1 MEDNICIFILHE
13 GIYAQFITGL
23 LLQWTHRLH
32 CSESISAVHNP
43 GDPYFSL
50 QKIDH
55 FQSLIQWKSN
65 FLRRHGVWSALPCIF
80 ILKTKDAYHAY
91 ILVWCLQKSTAWLQK
106 QSLVPLAQ
114 GMDLSNTTKLHFIKN
129 STLPLKTITY
139 SISFSANNSLKMWR
153 FNSWEMKQ
161 LDPVPPFYCHPFH
174 LWNPP
179 LFGFS

>member
-1 MEDNICIFILHE
+1 MFCDPNASWKT
-13 GIYAQFITGL
+13 IYVFSFSMKAYMLNLSQDYF
-23 LLQWTHRLH
+23 
-32 CSESISAVHNP
+32 CSEHIDYIVLRAFLQCTIQVTPWGAHRNPTTDNKISTQAT
-43 GDPYFSL
+43 YFSL

-139 SISFSANNSLKMWR
+139 SNWHA
-153 FNSWEMKQ
+153 
-161 LDPVPPFYCHPFH
+161 
-174 LWNPP
+174 
-179 LFGFS
+179 